1 MYCLSSDED
10 KTLELSPLSEKMN
23 RTRNIKETQEEEFE
37 QQRVEVDKYWK
48 TTELPETPTKIVEAF
63 KAMVGSCIIHGS
75 TKKLLSI
82 DVLKN
87 KNVLLFISDVMD
99 ISVEEISIL
108 KPIFCGIRDK
118 DEPYKIVWIPIVEHW
133 TDDMQAKF
141 DMLQSKM
148 PWYILQGF
156 PPTVA
161 DIQIMKNEYCSL
173 KNKPIVV
180 VINPQGEVVHP
191 NALRMIRLFGMKA
204 FPFTAEAEKA
214 IMPEGLRLQL
224 KGYNSM
230 GISGPRQVDRNYTFN
245 YGFSVSS
252 SLRERFTTE
261 FNKVRDYINSNGL
274 NIVIE
279 DKFIE
284 QKLVNAKQLDPNE
297 LLRSFKSNSGWVV
310 LCKGTRGDIV
320 VGDDGTTI
328 LKVLENFDY
337 WKNSVNEYG
346 FDECFKDCYEKLKAG
361 RLPGNGH
368 LNR

>member
-10 KTLELSPLSEKMN
+10 RTLELSPLSEKMN
-23 RTRNIKETQEEEFE
+23 RTRNIQETLEEEFE

-108 KPIFCGIRDK
+108 KPIFDGIRDK
-118 DEPYKIVWIPIVEHW
+118 DDPYKIVWIPIVEHW

-204 FPFTAEAEKA
+204 FPFTAEAEKK
-214 IMPEGLRLQL
+214 IMPEGLRSQVRGRL
-224 KGYNSM
+224 NM
-230 GISGPRQVDRNYTFN
+230 PNSGPRQDNKNYTFKC
-245 YGFSVSS
+245 YGIANT
-252 SLRERFTTE
+252 LEAEFTHHLHIIRRYLASNSDPE
-261 FNKVRDYINSNGL
+261 IRINMNLIG
-274 NIVIE
+274 
-279 DKFIE
+279 
-284 QKLVNAKQLDPNE
+284 AG
-297 LLRSFKSNSGWVV
+297 NSGWVE
-310 LCKGTRGDIV
+310 LCKGTHGDIV
-320 VGDDGTTI
+320 AVGDQGTKI
-328 LKVLENFDY
+328 LNVLEKFDY
-337 WKNSVNEYG
+337 WKNSVNQFG
-346 FDECFKDCYEKLKAG
+346 FDICFMDCYERLQAG
-361 RLPGNGH
+361 RLP
-368 LNR
+368 

>member
-1 MYCLSSDED
+1 
-10 KTLELSPLSEKMN
+10 
-23 RTRNIKETQEEEFE
+23 
-37 QQRVEVDKYWK
+37 
-48 TTELPETPTKIVEAF
+48 
-63 KAMVGSCIIHGS
+63 
-75 TKKLLSI
+75 
-82 DVLKN
+82 
-87 KNVLLFISDVMD
+87 MD

-108 KPIFCGIRDK
+108 KPIFDGIRDK

-141 DMLQSKM
+141 EMLQSKM

-156 PPTVA
+156 PTTV
-161 DIQIMKNEYCSL
+161 DITNEYCSL

-180 VINPQGEVVHP
+180 VINPQWEVEHP
-191 NALRMIRLFGMKA
+191 NALRMIRLFGMMA

-214 IMPEGLRLQL
+214 IMPEGLRLQFR
-224 KGYNSM
+224 GVRM
-230 GISGPRQVDRNYTFN
+230 PESGPRQVDRNYTFN

-284 QKLVNAKQLDPNE
+284 QKLVNAKQRDPNE

-346 FDECFKDCYEKLKAG
+346 FDECFKDCYQKLKAG
-361 RLPGNGH
+361 LLP
-368 LNR
+368 

>member
-1 MYCLSSDED
+1 
-10 KTLELSPLSEKMN
+10 MN
-23 RTRNIKETQEEEFE
+23 RTRNIRETQQEEFE
-37 QQRVEVDKYWK
+37 QQREEVDKYWK
-48 TTELPETPTKIVEAF
+48 TTELPQIPTKIVEAF

-108 KPIFCGIRDK
+108 KLIFDGIRDK

-133 TDDMQAKF
+133 TDDVQAKF

-191 NALRMIRLFGMKA
+191 NALRMIRLFGMKV
-204 FPFTAEAEKA
+204 FPFTKGDEDA
-214 IMPEGLRLQL
+214 IMPKGFHFQS
-224 KGYNSM
+224 KGYDTPS
-230 GISGPRQVDRNYTFN
+230 SGPRQDNKNYTFKC
-245 YGFSVSS
+245 YGIANT
-252 SLRERFTTE
+252 LEAEFTHH
-261 FNKVRDYINSNGL
+261 L
-274 NIVIE
+274 NIIRPY
-279 DKFIE
+279 
-284 QKLVNAKQLDPNE
+284 LA
-297 LLRSFKSNSGWVV
+297 SNSDQDIRINMNLIQQSNSTGRVE
-310 LCKGTRGDIV
+310 LCKGTHGEILV
-320 VGDDGTTI
+320 VGDQGTNI
-328 LKVLENFDY
+328 LNVLENFEQ
-337 WKNSVNEYG
+337 WKADVKDFG
-346 FDECFKDCYEKLKAG
+346 FDHSFMLCYR
-361 RLPGNGH
+361 RL
-368 LNR
+368 